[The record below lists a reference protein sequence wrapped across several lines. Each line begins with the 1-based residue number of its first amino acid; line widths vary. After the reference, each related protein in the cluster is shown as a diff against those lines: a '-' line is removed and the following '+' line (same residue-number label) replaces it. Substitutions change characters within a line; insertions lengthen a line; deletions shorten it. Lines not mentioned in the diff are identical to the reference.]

1 MKITIK
7 ILLGLTL
14 AVIGSQAQALLITG
28 LSLDECAVDPNCYS
42 GPQGA
47 PAAQPSTSDLVYA
60 IDDQGGGTVN
70 LFDVYKEN
78 VGDGFDTGEFS
89 DSYETT
95 FTNTADDPNDALIK
109 WVGPDT
115 LNCAECFLL
124 VKDGVQKEGTLY
136 PNWYLFDISSWD
148 GTDDIILQDFWVGTG
163 GISNVMIFDNGTNVP
178 EPGMLALLSIG
189 LLGFSLRNLK
199 KSS

>member
-1 MKITIK
+1 MKNTTK

-14 AVIGSQAQALLITG
+14 AFAGSQAQALLITG
-28 LSLDECAVDPNCYS
+28 LSLADCDTDVNCYY

-47 PAAQPSTSDLVYA
+47 PAAQPSTSELEEA
-60 IDDQGGGTVN
+60 ISDQGGGTVS

-89 DSYETT
+89 GSYETT
-95 FTNTADDPNDALIK
+95 FSNTLLDPEDALIQ

-115 LNCAECFLL
+115 LKCAECFLL
-124 VKDGVQKEGTLY
+124 VKDGAQKVGSLN
-136 PNWYLFDISSWD
+136 PNWYLFDISGWNGS
-148 GTDDIILQDFWVGTG
+148 DDIILQDFWVGNG
-163 GISNVMIFDNGTNVP
+163 GISNIMIFDNGTNIP
-178 EPGMLALLSIG
+178 EPGILALLTIG

-199 KSS
+199 KTS